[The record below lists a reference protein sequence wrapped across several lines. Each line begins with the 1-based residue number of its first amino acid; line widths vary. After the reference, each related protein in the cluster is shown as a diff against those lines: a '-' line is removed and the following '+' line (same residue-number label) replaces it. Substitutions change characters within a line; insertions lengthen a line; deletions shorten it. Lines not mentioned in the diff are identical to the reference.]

1 MCSSH
6 AGGTRTIKGL
16 IPSVAGLAPFL
27 LKLLLLHRRKNH
39 ELQKFS
45 TYLDAGIELLVN
57 NGGPAP
63 VFLMG
68 GAAGAGTVAYV
79 GGEMKTVEEISL
91 NKAWNATQK
100 AMKDLEFTIT
110 SKEKDAFNSQLIA
123 KGAANKIIKIKLN
136 RQSNMLT
143 EIRIRV
149 GTFGDE
155 SLSLQILE
163 IIKKQF

>member
-1 MCSSH
+1 MNYKKLVL
-6 AGGTRTIKGL
+6 TLMLGL
-16 IPSVAGLAPFL
+16 GLLF
-27 LKLLLLHRRKNH
+27 N
-39 ELQKFS
+39 S
-45 TYLDAGIELLVN
+45 GC
-57 NGGPAP
+57 PAP
-63 VFLMG
+63 LFLMG

-79 GGEMKTVEEISL
+79 GGELKSTEKVSL
-91 NKAWNATQK
+91 NTAWNASQK

-110 SKEKDAFNSQLIA
+110 SKEKDAFDGQFIA

-136 RQSNMLT
+136 KQSDMLT

-163 IIKKQF
+163 KIKKRF

>member
-1 MCSSH
+1 
-6 AGGTRTIKGL
+6 
-16 IPSVAGLAPFL
+16 
-27 LKLLLLHRRKNH
+27 
-39 ELQKFS
+39 
-45 TYLDAGIELLVN
+45 
-57 NGGPAP
+57 
-63 VFLMG
+63 MG

>member
-1 MCSSH
+1 MNYKNLVL
-6 AGGTRTIKGL
+6 ILMLGL
-16 IPSVAGLAPFL
+16 NF
-27 LKLLLLHRRKNH
+27 
-39 ELQKFS
+39 
-45 TYLDAGIELLVN
+45 LVN
-57 NGGPAP
+57 NGCPAS

-79 GGEMKTVEEISL
+79 GGELKTVEEVSL
-91 NKAWNATQK
+91 NRAWNAAQK
-100 AMKDLEFTIT
+100 AMKDLGFTIT

-163 IIKKQF
+163 SIKKQF